1 MKNKFVSALLIFFAG
16 VATAAA
22 PIDTTGDMHQGS
34 AKVYDRLDSAVVK
47 HQGVK
52 QDSDASGDVFATLVE
67 PQIKYVRSSVAAGKV
82 AAKTIEMS
90 GLQGRVFSNNDVAL
104 WDGSVVT
111 IQGVAK
117 FSANRVMVTS
127 NGKEM
132 LFGDN
137 QEVVMERDNRHSL
150 AKGIPGD
157 DPRYTIIP
165 QPQKYS
171 CSGGNLFSNGNKVP
185 GNSASFRVPGM
196 CFDTVLTIGC
206 DGDGLTVGSYE
217 IFNGCRGFTNP

>member
-22 PIDTTGDMHQGS
+22 PSDTTGDTNQGS
-34 AKVYDRLDSAVVK
+34 ERVYERLDSAVVK
-47 HQGVK
+47 HQGVR
-52 QDSDASGDVFATLVE
+52 QDADSSGEVFAALVE
-67 PQIKYVRSSVAAGKV
+67 PRIKYVRSSIAAGKV
-82 AAKTIEMS
+82 AARTIEMS

-104 WDGSVVT
+104 WDGSVVS

-117 FSANRVMVTS
+117 FSANKVMVSS

-137 QEVVMERDNRHSL
+137 QDVVIERDTRHSL
-150 AKGIPGD
+150 AKAIPGD
-157 DPRYTIIP
+157 DPRFTIIP

-185 GNSASFRVPGM
+185 GNSASFRVPGT
-196 CFDTVLTIGC
+196 CFDTVLNIGC
-206 DGDGLTVGSYE
+206 DGDGISVSSYE
-217 IFNGCRGFTNP
+217 IFNGCRGILQ